1 MSINDLI
8 ARSDQKFTVYISELQ
23 FSFPP
28 RSKNGKK
35 TQHGVVGP
43 ENRREDLRDRAQS
56 IGDGFNASE
65 NTPVARSTPN
75 SLGERFD

>member
-1 MSINDLI
+1 MNFNSHFRCINDSG
-8 ARSDQKFTVYISELQ
+8 R
-23 FSFPP
+23 
-28 RSKNGKK
+28 NGEK

-56 IGDGFNASE
+56 IGDGFNALE

-75 SLGERFD
+75 SRGERSD